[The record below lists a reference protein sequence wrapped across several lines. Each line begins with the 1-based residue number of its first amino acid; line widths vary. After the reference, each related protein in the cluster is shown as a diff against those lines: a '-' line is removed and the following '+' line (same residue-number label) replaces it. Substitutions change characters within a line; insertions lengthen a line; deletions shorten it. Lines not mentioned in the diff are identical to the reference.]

1 MPEAPHPQSI
11 PCTCDGQDGDRAQE
25 GEPDRLKEVRLEGE
39 AQGRVGVAPDSIT
52 VAGDYAKG
60 VCPRRKPGVVGGP
73 AVPRINPA
81 LVEAVESIPE
91 ERALRHQEAQRSVVK
106 FPLLRTRGD
115 LRSVVKRQRHSIDSN
130 LFDVYVRR

>member
-1 MPEAPHPQSI
+1 MPEAPHPQAI
-11 PCTCDGQDGDRAQE
+11 PPAPKGHDSDGAQE
-25 GEPDRLKEVRLEGE
+25 IKPECLKEVRLEGE
-39 AQGRVGVAPDSIT
+39 AKARAGVAPDSII
-52 VAGDYAKG
+52 VAGDHAKG

-91 ERALRHQEAQRSVVK
+91 ERTLRHQKAQRSVVE

-115 LRSVVKRQRHSIDSN
+115 LRSLVKRQRHSIDSD
-130 LFDVYVRR
+130 LFYVYVRR

>member
-1 MPEAPHPQSI
+1 MPEAPHPQPI
-11 PCTCDGQDGDRAQE
+11 PRACDGHDGDRAQE

-39 AQGRVGVAPDSIT
+39 AKGRVGVAPDSIT

-73 AVPRINPA
+73 AVARINPA

-91 ERALRHQEAQRSVVK
+91 ERALWHQEAQRRVVE

-115 LRSVVKRQRHSIDSN
+115 LRS
-130 LFDVYVRR
+130 